1 MKRCRLKRTNFQII
15 NKMSKENKT
24 LDIIQNGNDF
34 IADVRHSF
42 LLSKGFRQIEDSHL
56 YKVDLPTDGTS
67 LISDI
72 DYNLWMEYWH
82 DGIVDQSVGFGK
94 YSTEEIKTLLGILLR

>member
-1 MKRCRLKRTNFQII
+1 MKRCRLKRCNFQNI
-15 NKMSKENKT
+15 NDMSKA
-24 LDIIQNGNDF
+24 QNGNDF

-42 LLSKGFRQIEDSHL
+42 LISKGFRQIEDSHL

-72 DYNLWMEYWH
+72 HYNLWMEYWY
-82 DGIVDQSVGFGK
+82 DGKVEQSVGFGK
-94 YSTEEIKTLLGILLR
+94 YSTEDIKTLLAVLFR

>member
-1 MKRCRLKRTNFQII
+1 
-15 NKMSKENKT
+15 MSKENET
-24 LDIIQNGNDF
+24 LDSTQNGNDF

-42 LLSKGFRQIEDSHL
+42 LIKKGFRQIEDSHL
-56 YKVDLPTDGTS
+56 YKVDLPTEGTS

-72 DYNLWMEYWH
+72 HYNLWMEYWY
-82 DGIVDQSVGFGK
+82 DGKVDQSVGFGK

>member
-1 MKRCRLKRTNFQII
+1 
-15 NKMSKENKT
+15 MSKESKT
-24 LDIIQNGNDF
+24 SDNPQNGNNF

-42 LLSKGFRQIEDSHL
+42 LLSMGFRQIEDSHL

-72 DYNLWMEYWH
+72 HYNLWIEYWH
-82 DGIVDQSVGFGK
+82 DGKVDQSVNIGK
-94 YSTEEIKTLLGILLR
+94 YSTEGIKTLLDILLC